1 MIFIGLVYLHF
12 GKLLFWLIKKYTRLC
27 ASQSV
32 GAFILIL
39 HTHTHTQCTL
49 IWWLNE
55 YFSSFWGYG
64 MSLIFGRRNNDAK
77 EIIRTRYFRSFKK
90 MFEQNI
96 CFFIGFLY
104 LHYTFFS
111 KSAMNHPMCT
121 HTHSLTTKQPVTKV
135 CAHVYHGYGGV
146 MSLVIVSIPF
156 MESSSFFFV
165 HTQLTTRKHT

>member
-64 MSLIFGRRNNDAK
+64 MSLIFGRRNNEAK

-104 LHYTFFS
+104 LHYRHVSDTFNGAQS
-111 KSAMNHPMCT
+111 IRTLKSYTYGMCARST
-121 HTHSLTTKQPVTKV
+121 SSLKTVDWDGKPSEFFYKTWKV
-135 CAHVYHGYGGV
+135 
-146 MSLVIVSIPF
+146 
-156 MESSSFFFV
+156 
-165 HTQLTTRKHT
+165 Q